1 MHMSVTTVSFDHPAD
16 NTKLRYLLT
25 LMVLL
30 TTIVLYPSLTTPLTL
45 QQQGLLLLEYSSL
58 NFDSIQFQL
67 SVLPRLMMALLVG
80 AALGLS
86 GSVLQ
91 QLTQNRLVSP
101 MTLGTSSGAWLG
113 LICATSLSPAFAA
126 EHGEWAAL
134 GGALV
139 AVGLV
144 LLIAGRNGI
153 AGLPVILAGMA
164 LNILLGALAA
174 GILLIDFQQTRGLF
188 VWGAGDLG
196 QIDWFWV
203 KWLWPRLLLGLLVIA
218 FAPRILT
225 LMQLGSQG
233 AQARGLS
240 LWPIMLA
247 LFAASTWLTSVSI
260 TAVGLIGFIGLI
272 APNVARLCGARTSFD
287 ELVFSTLLG
296 MLLLLLSDALALL
309 LNQWLFDLIP
319 SGATAAL
326 IGAPALLWLARR
338 QLTGKDQ
345 QALELPEGALRISRL
360 TYWLLPVIIC
370 SLVVLSVGINRSMSG
385 WSFEWP
391 SSLIWSLRWP
401 RTLTAITAGSGLA
414 VSGLLLQRLLR
425 NPLASPDILGI
436 SAGAALAVMATLMIF
451 GSSYFWIKAPLAAF
465 VGSLTVLA
473 MLLMLGRRHQY
484 SPPMLVLV
492 GIALSALLSTALQ
505 LGLTKGSADSLAL
518 LGWLAGSTYRV
529 SGVQAVA
536 LSVGVL
542 LLICVSLVSCRALTL
557 ISIDD
562 KVGLSRGLDVP
573 IARMCLLILAAL
585 LCALVTSLVG
595 PVAFVGLLAPH
606 MAAMLGARRV
616 TAQVLLSALLGAQLM
631 LAADWIGRVL
641 IFPLQLP
648 LGIVASVVCGVF
660 FVTLLVRQRLS

>member
-1 MHMSVTTVSFDHPAD
+1 MSAATLSLGRPMSTTA
-16 NTKLRYLLT
+16 LRYLLT

-30 TTIVLYPSLTTPLTL
+30 ATIGLYPSLTTPLTF
-45 QQQGLLLLEYSSL
+45 QQQGQLLLEHSSAD
-58 NFDSIQFQL
+58 FASIQFQL
-67 SVLPRLMMALLVG
+67 SVLPRLAMALLVG
-80 AALGLS
+80 AAMGLS

-134 GGALV
+134 GGALL

-144 LLIAGRNGI
+144 LVIAGRNGI
-153 AGLPVILAGMA
+153 AGVPVILAGMA

-196 QIDWFWV
+196 QIDWVWV
-203 KWLWPRLLLGLLVIA
+203 QWLWPRLIVGLLVIA
-218 FAPRILT
+218 FAPRVLT

-240 LWPIMLA
+240 LWPMMLA
-247 LFAASTWLTSVSI
+247 LFTASIWLTSVSI

-272 APNVARLCGARTSFD
+272 APNVARLCGARTSLD
-287 ELVFSTLLG
+287 ELIYSTLLG

-326 IGAPALLWLARR
+326 IGAPALLWLTRR
-338 QLTGKDQ
+338 QLASKDQ
-345 QALELPEGALRISRL
+345 QALVLPDGSPRISRL
-360 TYWLLPVIIC
+360 TCWLLPLIFC
-370 SLVVLSVGINRSMSG
+370 TLVVLSVGINRSLSG
-385 WSFEWP
+385 WNFEWP

-401 RTLTAITAGSGLA
+401 RTLTAVTAGSGLA
-414 VSGLLLQRLLR
+414 VAGVLLQRLLR

-436 SAGAALAVMATLMIF
+436 SAGAALAVMATLMVF
-451 GSSYFWIKAPLAAF
+451 GSSYFWLKAPLAGF
-465 VGSLTVLA
+465 VGSLAVLA
-473 MLLMLGRRHQY
+473 MLLLMGRRHHY
-484 SPPMLVLV
+484 SPAVLVLV
-492 GIALSALLSTALQ
+492 GIALSALLTTALQ
-505 LGLTKGSADSLAL
+505 LGLSKGSADSLAL

-529 SGVQAVA
+529 SGVQAVV

-542 LLICVSLVSCRALTL
+542 ILVCVSLVFCRALTL
-557 ISIDD
+557 ISIGD
-562 KVGLSRGLDVP
+562 KVGLSRGLNVP
-573 IARMCLLILAAL
+573 VARMSLLILAAL

-606 MAAMLGARRV
+606 IAAMLGARRI
-616 TAQVLLSALLGAQLM
+616 TPQLLLSALLGALLM
-631 LAADWIGRVL
+631 LAADWVGRVL

-648 LGIVASVVCGVF
+648 LGIVASVVCGVV
-660 FVTLLVRQRLS
+660 FVALLVRQRLP

>member
-1 MHMSVTTVSFDHPAD
+1 MQMSAATLSLGRPMSTTA
-16 NTKLRYLLT
+16 LRYLLT

-30 TTIVLYPSLTTPLTL
+30 ATIGLYPSLTTPLTF
-45 QQQGLLLLEYSSL
+45 QQQGQLLLEHSSAD
-58 NFDSIQFQL
+58 FASIQFQL
-67 SVLPRLMMALLVG
+67 SVLPRLAMALLVG
-80 AALGLS
+80 AAMGLS

-134 GGALV
+134 GGALL

-144 LLIAGRNGI
+144 LVIAGRNGI
-153 AGLPVILAGMA
+153 AGVPVILAGMA

-196 QIDWFWV
+196 QIDWVWV
-203 KWLWPRLLLGLLVIA
+203 QWLWPRLIVGLLVIA
-218 FAPRILT
+218 FAPRVLT

-240 LWPIMLA
+240 LWPMMLA
-247 LFAASTWLTSVSI
+247 LFTASIWLTSVSI

-272 APNVARLCGARTSFD
+272 APNVARLCGARTSLD
-287 ELVFSTLLG
+287 ELIYSTLLG

-326 IGAPALLWLARR
+326 IGAPALLWLTRR
-338 QLTGKDQ
+338 QLASKDQ
-345 QALELPEGALRISRL
+345 QALVLPDGSPRISRL
-360 TYWLLPVIIC
+360 TCWLLPLIFC
-370 SLVVLSVGINRSMSG
+370 TLVVLSVGINRSLSG
-385 WSFEWP
+385 WNFEWP

-401 RTLTAITAGSGLA
+401 RTLTAVTAGSGLA
-414 VSGLLLQRLLR
+414 VAGVLLQRLLR

-436 SAGAALAVMATLMIF
+436 SAGAALAVMATLMVF
-451 GSSYFWIKAPLAAF
+451 GSSYFWLKAPLAGF
-465 VGSLTVLA
+465 VGSLAVLA
-473 MLLMLGRRHQY
+473 MLLLMGRRHHY
-484 SPPMLVLV
+484 SPAVLVLV
-492 GIALSALLSTALQ
+492 GIALSALLTTALQ
-505 LGLTKGSADSLAL
+505 LGLSKGSADSLAL

-529 SGVQAVA
+529 SGVQAVV

-542 LLICVSLVSCRALTL
+542 ILVCVSLVFCRALTL
-557 ISIDD
+557 ISIGD
-562 KVGLSRGLDVP
+562 KVGLSRGLNVP
-573 IARMCLLILAAL
+573 VARMSLLILAAL

-606 MAAMLGARRV
+606 IAAMLGARRI
-616 TAQVLLSALLGAQLM
+616 TPQLLLSALLGALLM
-631 LAADWIGRVL
+631 LAADWVGRVL

-648 LGIVASVVCGVF
+648 LGIVASVVCGVV
-660 FVTLLVRQRLS
+660 FVALLVRQRLP

>member
-1 MHMSVTTVSFDHPAD
+1 MQMSATTVSCGRQTD
-16 NTKLRYLLT
+16 NTALRYLLT
-25 LMVLL
+25 LLVLL
-30 TTIVLYPSLTTPLTL
+30 TAVALYPSLTTPLTF
-45 QQQGLLLLEYSSL
+45 QQQGQLLLEYSSAD
-58 NFDSIQFQL
+58 FASIQFQL
-67 SVLPRLMMALLVG
+67 SVLPRLAMALLVG
-80 AALGLS
+80 AAMGLS

-101 MTLGTSSGAWLG
+101 MTLGTSSSAWLG

-144 LLIAGRNGI
+144 LLIAGRTGI

-196 QIDWFWV
+196 QIDWRWV
-203 KWLWPRLLLGLLVIA
+203 KWLWPRLLIGLFVIA
-218 FAPRILT
+218 FAPRVLT
-225 LMQLGSQG
+225 LMQLGSQA

-240 LWPIMLA
+240 LWPMMLT
-247 LFAASTWLTSVSI
+247 LFAASIWLTSVSI

-272 APNVARLCGARTSFD
+272 APNVARLCGARTSLD
-287 ELVFSTLLG
+287 ELIYSTLLG
-296 MLLLLLSDALALL
+296 MLLLLFSDALALL
-309 LNQWLFDLIP
+309 LNQWLFDLVP

-326 IGAPALLWLARR
+326 IGAPALLWLTRR
-338 QLTGKDQ
+338 QLAGKDQ
-345 QALELPEGALRISRL
+345 QALVLAQGAPRISRL
-360 TYWLLPVIIC
+360 TYWIFPAIIASVI
-370 SLVVLSVGINRSMSG
+370 VLSVGINRSLSG

-414 VSGLLLQRLLR
+414 VAGVLLQRLLR

-436 SAGAALAVMATLMIF
+436 SAGAALAVMATLMVF

-465 VGSLTVLA
+465 VGSLAVLA
-473 MLLMLGRRHQY
+473 MLLLMGRRHQY
-484 SPPMLVLV
+484 SPSVLVLV
-492 GIALSALLSTALQ
+492 GISLSALLTTALQ
-505 LGLTKGSADSLAL
+505 LGLSKGSADSLAL

-529 SGVQAVA
+529 SGIQAVV
-536 LSVGVL
+536 LSVSVL
-542 LLICVSLVSCRALTL
+542 FLICVSLVFSRALTL
-557 ISIDD
+557 ISIGD

-573 IARMCLLILAAL
+573 VARMSLLILAAL

-606 MAAMLGARRV
+606 IAAMLGARRV

-631 LAADWIGRVL
+631 LAADWMGRLL

-648 LGIVASVVCGVF
+648 LGIVASVLCGVF
-660 FVTLLVRQRLS
+660 FVALLVRQRLP

>member
-1 MHMSVTTVSFDHPAD
+1 MSTTA
-16 NTKLRYLLT
+16 LRYLLT

-30 TTIVLYPSLTTPLTL
+30 ATIGLYPSLTTPLTF
-45 QQQGLLLLEYSSL
+45 QQQGQLLLEHSSAD
-58 NFDSIQFQL
+58 FASIQFQL
-67 SVLPRLMMALLVG
+67 SVLPRLAMALLVG
-80 AALGLS
+80 AAMGLS

-134 GGALV
+134 GGALL

-144 LLIAGRNGI
+144 LVIAGRNGI
-153 AGLPVILAGMA
+153 AGVPVILAGMA

-196 QIDWFWV
+196 QIDWVWV
-203 KWLWPRLLLGLLVIA
+203 QWLWPRLIVGLLVIA
-218 FAPRILT
+218 FAPRVLT

-240 LWPIMLA
+240 LWPMMLA
-247 LFAASTWLTSVSI
+247 LFTASIWLTSVSI

-272 APNVARLCGARTSFD
+272 APNVARLCGARTSLD
-287 ELVFSTLLG
+287 ELIYSTLLG

-326 IGAPALLWLARR
+326 IGAPALLWLTRR
-338 QLTGKDQ
+338 QLASKDQ
-345 QALELPEGALRISRL
+345 QALVLPEGSPRISRL
-360 TYWLLPVIIC
+360 TCWLLPLIFC
-370 SLVVLSVGINRSMSG
+370 TLVVLSVGINRTLSG
-385 WSFEWP
+385 WNFEWP

-401 RTLTAITAGSGLA
+401 RTLTAVTAGSGLA
-414 VSGLLLQRLLR
+414 VAGVLLQRLLR
-425 NPLASPDILGI
+425 NPLASPDILGV
-436 SAGAALAVMATLMIF
+436 SAGAALAVMATLMVF
-451 GSSYFWIKAPLAAF
+451 GSSYFWLKAPLAGF
-465 VGSLTVLA
+465 VGSLAVLA
-473 MLLMLGRRHQY
+473 MLLLMGRRHHY
-484 SPPMLVLV
+484 SPAVLVLV
-492 GIALSALLSTALQ
+492 GIALSALLTTALQ
-505 LGLTKGSADSLAL
+505 LGLSKGSADSLAM

-529 SGVQAVA
+529 SGVQAVV
-536 LSVGVL
+536 LSAGVL
-542 LLICVSLVSCRALTL
+542 ILVCVSLVFCRALTL
-557 ISIDD
+557 ISIGD
-562 KVGLSRGLDVP
+562 KVGLSRGLNVP
-573 IARMCLLILAAL
+573 VARMSLLILAAL

-606 MAAMLGARRV
+606 IAAMLGARRI
-616 TAQVLLSALLGAQLM
+616 TPQLLLSALLGALLM
-631 LAADWIGRVL
+631 LAADWVGRVL

-660 FVTLLVRQRLS
+660 FVALLVRQRLP